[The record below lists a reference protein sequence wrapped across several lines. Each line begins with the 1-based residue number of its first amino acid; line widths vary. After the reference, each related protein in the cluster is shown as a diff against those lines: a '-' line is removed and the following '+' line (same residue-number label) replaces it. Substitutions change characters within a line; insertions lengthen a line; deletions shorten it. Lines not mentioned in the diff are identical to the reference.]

1 MRRLYSQSLRSYH
14 GKLQAIDTMTR
25 PGAGSA
31 IDDYNYVVNSESLTQ
46 CSDRLM
52 TMLRQEFVVVP
63 GHYLKNTQRHGME
76 ENWRRQIAEWSFQ
89 VVDYYKFSRET
100 AGVAISILDRYLART
115 SINKNDFQCASLT
128 ALYIAI
134 KYCQARTLKMDNFIV
149 LAAERFLPEDVVA
162 MEKSILDGIGWEIN
176 VSLMTAPMTFVRV
189 MLAYLNSSSEET
201 MQQLLQ
207 SVQYLVELASCD
219 YFFCSHRPS
228 DIALGSILC
237 VLDRDGSNAIAV
249 SNTGR
254 SAWSAELKGR
264 FNLDETSAS
273 VRECKHR
280 VRRLFER
287 VRARPGKNSGGSGD
301 SKGDTAKLSQK
312 SINSK
317 SSGRQSPA
325 PVEDSTKSKP
335 YCSDRR
341 KPSPTGVE
349 EEISNTAGLV
359 STASLNDKDQEP
371 PEPSPNDRPRK
382 RSRCYG

>member
-1 MRRLYSQSLRSYH
+1 
-14 GKLQAIDTMTR
+14 MTR

-31 IDDYNYVVNSESLTQ
+31 IDDYNYVVNSEPLTQ
-46 CSDRLM
+46 RSDRLL
-52 TMLRQEFVVVP
+52 TMLRHEFVVVP

-89 VVDYYKFSRET
+89 VVDYYNFSRET
-100 AGVAISILDRYLART
+100 AGIAISILDRYLART

-134 KYCQARTLKMDNFIV
+134 KYCQARSIKMDNFIV

-162 MEKSILDGIGWEIN
+162 MEKAILDGIGWEIN
-176 VSLMTAPMTFVRV
+176 VSLMTGPMTFVRI
-189 MLAYLNSSSEET
+189 MLAYLNSPSEEI

-249 SNTGR
+249 SNSDR
-254 SAWSAELKGR
+254 SAWSAELKDR

-287 VRARPGKNSGGSGD
+287 VRARPSKNSGGSGV
-301 SKGDTAKLSQK
+301 TAKSSQE

-335 YCSDRR
+335 NRSDCR

-359 STASLNDKDQEP
+359 STASLNDKDQDP
-371 PEPSPNDRPRK
+371 PAPEPSPNDRPRK